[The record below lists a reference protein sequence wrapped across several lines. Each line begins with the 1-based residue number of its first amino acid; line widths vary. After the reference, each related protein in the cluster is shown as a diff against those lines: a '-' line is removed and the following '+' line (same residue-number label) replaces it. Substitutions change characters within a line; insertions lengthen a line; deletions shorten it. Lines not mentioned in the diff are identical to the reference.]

1 MHGGQFTITSLQPDS
16 VCRGTWGSGQRSQSE
31 LLFLITRPLLPALVI
46 LDQPKERFC
55 LQSYPI
61 PSVWVLLGCCDKV
74 PQCGGL
80 GTGDQGV
87 WPLCLHSGITFILDR
102 FEGRN
107 SVIRVQTRLSL
118 DKALSQVAD
127 HTQPSSHVS
136 LQGRKGEKALWGP
149 FYKGSCLHSQNS
161 ECGKM

>member
-1 MHGGQFTITSLQPDS
+1 M
-16 VCRGTWGSGQRSQSE
+16 
-31 LLFLITRPLLPALVI
+31 
-46 LDQPKERFC
+46 
-55 LQSYPI
+55 
-61 PSVWVLLGCCDKV
+61 
-74 PQCGGL
+74 
-80 GTGDQGV
+80 

-102 FEGRN
+102 FEGWN

-149 FYKGSCLHSQNS
+149 FYKGSCLYSQNS
-161 ECGKM
+161 ECGKMWKCSSYDLSVGFGNCVILPDMVRDVWGYVWGGEL